1 MLCNWVPSQDLG
13 SMHDLISS
21 REIKLFL
28 CWIWCFWLK
37 FLSIWRLQVHICC
50 AAVAQVIDLR
60 SWFSTRFITPG
71 GWQHDR
77 ATAEAEESTHG
88 SFYEKALCAQRTL
101 HTQMKWKKLT
111 ISMPCVESKSKDSYL
126 SACNHIQFQKAPF
139 FPSSCADYDP
149 EQDHPTDFDPYMEMD
164 WLEELSAVC
173 VLLTF
178 DSCLLRHFPKRKS
191 FG

>member
-1 MLCNWVPSQDLG
+1 MLRNWVPSQDMG
-13 SMHDLISS
+13 SMHYLISS

-28 CWIWCFWLK
+28 CWVWCFWLK
-37 FLSIWRLQVHICC
+37 FLSTWRLQVHICC

-71 GWQHDR
+71 GWQHDH

-111 ISMPCVESKSKDSYL
+111 ISMPCVESKSKTLICQHAIIFNSKKPLFFLLPVLTMTQNRIIPQILIHIWRWTDWKNFLQSVCCWHL
-126 SACNHIQFQKAPF
+126 IHAC
-139 FPSSCADYDP
+139 
-149 EQDHPTDFDPYMEMD
+149 
-164 WLEELSAVC
+164 
-173 VLLTF
+173 
-178 DSCLLRHFPKRKS
+178 
-191 FG
+191 